1 MARLHEHLD
10 GELPP
15 SDEAWIRVHLG
26 ICGDCRSRANHERA
40 FLRALHACQKH
51 EPASA
56 SLRARIER
64 SLRGGGR
71 RYLRDD

>member
-1 MARLHEHLD
+1 MARLYEHLD
-10 GELPP
+10 GELPAG
-15 SDEAWIRVHLG
+15 DDTWIREHMA

-40 FLRALHACQKH
+40 FLRALHACRKH

-64 SLRGGGR
+64 TLRGGGR
-71 RYLRDD
+71 RDDRDD